1 MADSVF
7 RLCSQPPRFD
17 VITPTLAAETLPA
30 LLAEG
35 RQAVAA
41 LEKCATPTWDGF
53 LIPLHLATKPLWYAW
68 GIVGHELSV
77 MNSQEWRDVDNRFRP
92 EIVNFGLEIGQN
104 PAFYRLMEEM
114 QNGPEWQRLDE
125 TRRRILTTALRNA
138 RQAGVGLEGAAQK
151 EFNDIQKR
159 LAELS
164 TRFSDNVLD
173 ATKAFEMVL
182 ADRAEIAGLPGS
194 AVRQAAASAVA
205 AGHAGA
211 TPETGPWRITLDI
224 PSYLPFMK
232 YADRRDLRER
242 LQRAFITRAAF
253 GDYDNRPL
261 MVEILALKRRSA
273 NLLGYSTHAQIS
285 LENKMA
291 GTVAAA
297 DRLLA
302 ELLAASRT
310 SAEKELAELR
320 GFARQ
325 EGCADELMN
334 WDVAYW
340 AEKQRTR
347 LYDYDEEALRPYFQ
361 LPKVL
366 DGMFELASR
375 LFGITIQT
383 ADGEAPVWH
392 PDVRFFNVLNGGGEK
407 IACFYLDPY
416 SRPATK
422 RGGAWMNGA
431 VGREK
436 LPGCDLQ
443 IPVTY
448 LVCNQ
453 TPPEGGKPSL
463 MTFLEVTTLFHEFGH
478 GLQHM
483 LTTIDE
489 PDAAGINNIEWDAVE
504 LASQF
509 MENWCFHKPTLLS
522 MTAHVD
528 TGAPLPEAIFDKVYA
543 ARNFRAASNLLRQC
557 HLSMLDLE
565 LYERFSPGGSDP
577 IEAAIERI
585 NRLATIM
592 QPLPED
598 QFLCSFT
605 HIFSGGYSAGYY
617 SYKWSEVLSADAF
630 SAFEEAGLH
639 NPAAV
644 QAAGRRYRDTVLALG
659 GSRHPMEVF
668 TSFRGREPRI
678 DALLRHQG
686 LKG

>member
-17 VITPTLAAETLPA
+17 VITPTLAAEALPA

-436 LPGCDLQ
+436 LPGSDLQ

-565 LYERFSPGGSDP
+565 LYERFIPGGPEP

-592 QPLPED
+592 PPLPED

-686 LKG
+686 LR

>member
-1 MADSVF
+1 MSIQVF
-7 RLCSQPPRFD
+7 RHCSQPPRFD
-17 VITPTLAAETLPA
+17 VITPALAAEALPG
-30 LLAEG
+30 LLAEA
-35 RQAVAA
+35 RQAVAT
-41 LEKCATPTWDGF
+41 LEKSATPTWAGLF
-53 LIPLHLATKPLWYAW
+53 IPLHQATQALWYAW
-68 GIVGHELSV
+68 GIVAHELSV
-77 MNSQEWRDVDNRFRP
+77 MNCQEWRDVDNRFRP
-92 EIVNFGLEIGQN
+92 EIVTFGLEIGQN
-104 PAFYRLMEEM
+104 PVFFRLMEEM
-114 QNGPEWQRLDE
+114 KNGSEWQSLDE
-125 TRRRILTTALRNA
+125 TRRRILTTALRQA
-138 RQAGVGLEGAAQK
+138 RQAGVGLTGPAQV
-151 EFNDIQKR
+151 EFNGIQNR

-164 TRFSDNVLD
+164 TLFSDNVLD

-182 ADRAEIAGLPGS
+182 TDPAEVAGLPAS
-194 AVRQAAASAVA
+194 ALRQAAASAIA
-205 AGHAGA
+205 AGSAGA
-211 TPETGPWRITLDI
+211 TAEHGPWRITLDI
-224 PSYLPFMK
+224 PSYMPFMK
-232 YADRRDLRER
+232 YADRRDLRQK
-242 LQRAFITRAAF
+242 LQLAFITRATD
-253 GDYDNRPL
+253 GGHDNRPL
-261 MVEILALKRRSA
+261 IDEILKLRRHSA
-273 NLLGYSTHAQIS
+273 VLLGYATHAQIS

-297 DRLLA
+297 DRLLT
-302 ELLAASRT
+302 ELLEACHPVAT
-310 SAEKELAELR
+310 KELADLR
-320 GFARQ
+320 DFARR
-325 EGCADELMN
+325 EGCSHELMN
-334 WDVAYW
+334 WDVPYW
-340 AEKQRTR
+340 AEKLRIR

-366 DGMFELASR
+366 DGLFGLAQR
-375 LFGITIQT
+375 LFGVTIQA

-392 PDVRFFNVLNGGGEK
+392 PDVHFFKVLNERGEK

-431 VGREK
+431 VGRER
-436 LPGCDLQ
+436 LPGAGLQ

-453 TPPEGGKPSL
+453 TLPEGGKPSL
-463 MTFLEVTTLFHEFGH
+463 MTYYEVTTLFHEFGH

-509 MENWCFHKPTLLS
+509 MENWCFHKATLLS
-522 MTAHVD
+522 MTAHVE
-528 TGAPLPEAIFDKVYA
+528 TGAALPEAIFDKIYA

-565 LYERFSPGGSDP
+565 LYERFNPDGGTP
-577 IEAAIERI
+577 IQTAIDHI
-585 NRLATIM
+585 NRIATVM
-592 QPLPED
+592 PPLPED

-605 HIFSGGYSAGYY
+605 HIFSGGYAAGYY

-644 QAAGRRYRDTVLALG
+644 QAAGRRYRDTILALG
-659 GSRHPMEVF
+659 GSRHPMAVF
-668 TSFRGREPRI
+668 TSFRGREPKI

-686 LKG
+686 LR

>member
-565 LYERFSPGGSDP
+565 LYERFIPGGPEP

-592 QPLPED
+592 PPLPED

-686 LKG
+686 LR